1 MREQQLQNFRLKFY
15 QKTHNQEAQHKED
28 ESKQYPQINNCTGYL
43 YFLHKYKLE
52 IHLKIC

>member
-28 ESKQYPQINNCTGYL
+28 ESKQYPQINHCRGYL